1 MQAISIFEL
10 QAAVAVAFAGTLCY
24 KSPHFSPT
32 VIAVNSAQL
41 PDVEDLLDRLTEQ
54 LEPLFDA
61 EHPPLIVGIETGG
74 YWIAERLRDRL
85 APGAPLGK
93 LNITFYRDDYTKIG
107 LHPTVKPSSL
117 PVDIDGETILL
128 VDDVLHSG
136 RTIRAAMNEL
146 FDYGRPERILL
157 AILIDRGG
165 RELPIQP
172 DFVAERIELAA
183 DEQIKLE
190 GPEPLGLSLQQIHR
204 DERD

>member
-1 MQAISIFEL
+1 MSLTPI
-10 QAAVAVAFAGTLCY
+10 
-24 KSPHFSPT
+24 P
-32 VIAVNSAQL
+32 SAENL
-41 PDVEDLLDRLTEQ
+41 VKVLSGQ
-54 LEPLFDA
+54 LELLFAQPD
-61 EHPPLIVGIETGG
+61 PPLIVGIETGG
-74 YWIAERLRDRL
+74 YWVAERLRERL
-85 APGAPLGK
+85 APEAPLGK

-107 LHPTVKPSSL
+107 LHPTVKPSQL
-117 PVDIDGETILL
+117 PMDIDGQTILL

-172 DFVAERIELAA
+172 DFVATRIELEA

-190 GPEPLGLSLQQIHR
+190 GPRPLGLSLHR
-204 DERD
+204 IERHERD